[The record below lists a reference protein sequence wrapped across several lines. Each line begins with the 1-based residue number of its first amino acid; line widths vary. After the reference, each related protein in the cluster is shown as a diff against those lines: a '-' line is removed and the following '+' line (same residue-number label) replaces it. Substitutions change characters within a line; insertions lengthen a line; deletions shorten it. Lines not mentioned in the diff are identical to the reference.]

1 MKHQKEE
8 KIKKKSFVYI
18 MTNFTNT
25 VLYVGVT
32 NDLVRRAYEHKN
44 KLFEGFTKRY
54 NVTKLVYFEIFDDI
68 TLAIQREKQLKAGS
82 RQKKIELIEKNNA
95 EWKDLYESIVQ

>member
-1 MKHQKEE
+1 MS
-8 KIKKKSFVYI
+8 KKSFVYI

-44 KLFEGFTKRY
+44 KLFEGCTKRY